1 MTFVNETIEQIIAKN
16 KINDNFK
23 IIVEPEHGNLN
34 QFTDEI
40 QTDKFNETLDGRPTA
55 PQFVNEKELEIL
67 TIATIATLKIK
78 NKKCGP
84 ESCQRFIRNW
94 PHMGKI

>member
-1 MTFVNETIEQIIAKN
+1 MKLTIEQIIAKN

-55 PQFVNEKELEIL
+55 PPFVNEKELEIL

-78 NKKCGP
+78 NKKCGS